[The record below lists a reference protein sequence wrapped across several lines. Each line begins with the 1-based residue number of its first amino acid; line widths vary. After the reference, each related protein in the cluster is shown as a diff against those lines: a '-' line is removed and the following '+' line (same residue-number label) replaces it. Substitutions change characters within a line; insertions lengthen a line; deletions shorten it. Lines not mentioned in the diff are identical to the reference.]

1 MRGSYITFC
10 LSLSRHCVI
19 VAAEGLP
26 PRLDTWVDLHSVTRL
41 CRQVVKVSFNVV
53 KSSGHITSG
62 GPCMKRDDVLFL

>member
-10 LSLSRHCVI
+10 LCTSRHCVI

-62 GPCMKRDDVLFL
+62 GHA